1 MYVLIYLIFF
11 DRQRVVEMNAKSN
24 SDVTKKDVT
33 DTEILAFYNKATST
47 LLTALEVG

>member
-1 MYVLIYLIFF
+1 
-11 DRQRVVEMNAKSN
+11 MNAKKN

-47 LLTALEVG
+47 LLTGLEVNMIVSFSALST